1 MDLYFHTFRFSFVF
15 MIKTCTR
22 VIIGSQSIRTQVNSY
37 SFWSIRTQNFGQ
49 LVLIWS
55 IRTHVWSVR
64 THFGQFVLI
73 LVNSYSNSN
82 EYELTK
88 MSTIDQKLILVM
100 VLLNSY
106 SFQYGN
112 LVSIWSI
119 SLANSKFV
127 VQIHFRHK
135 MLSQY

>member
-1 MDLYFHTFRFSFVF
+1 MSNVLREGVRLLAVDLVLTTFFFLESVEDGLTNIFITKTSPYKRYPRFS
-15 MIKTCTR
+15 T
-22 VIIGSQSIRTQVNSY
+22 GSQSIRTQVNSY

-55 IRTHVWSVR
+55 IGTHVWSVR

-88 MSTIDQKLILVM
+88 MST
-100 VLLNSY
+100 N
-106 SFQYGN
+106 
-112 LVSIWSI
+112 
-119 SLANSKFV
+119 
-127 VQIHFRHK
+127 
-135 MLSQY
+135 

>member
-1 MDLYFHTFRFSFVF
+1 MVPSQFVL
-15 MIKTCTR
+15 KL
-22 VIIGSQSIRTQVNSY
+22 IRTQVNSY

-88 MSTIDQKLILVM
+88 MSTNWPKINFSYGITELVLISVP
-100 VLLNSY
+100 
-106 SFQYGN
+106 
-112 LVSIWSI
+112 
-119 SLANSKFV
+119 KPC
-127 VQIHFRHK
+127 
-135 MLSQY
+135 